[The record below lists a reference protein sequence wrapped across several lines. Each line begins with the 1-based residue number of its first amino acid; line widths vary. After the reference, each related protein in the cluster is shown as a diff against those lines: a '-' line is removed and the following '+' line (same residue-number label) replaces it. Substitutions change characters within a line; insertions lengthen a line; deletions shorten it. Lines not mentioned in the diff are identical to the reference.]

1 MLRFAS
7 LLLCASLLS
16 AADSAEWITSS
27 GGTFKRDAA
36 GRITHIDLR
45 SSWVTDADMLLLAQL
60 PNLTHLDLSH
70 TRITDRGLQQL
81 KPAPAIVNLNLYYAE
96 QITDE
101 GMAAIKGWKHLKRLN
116 VRGTRITDT
125 TLEHASSVP
134 TLEAID
140 AGYAQVT
147 DVGLDHLAAL
157 TNLKELYVGG
167 NKLTDAG
174 LQSLRYLSALTHL
187 DLSGMQ
193 RTDSGL
199 WSVSL
204 TDLGVGAIATLQN
217 LRFLRLDSLPVSAR
231 WLERFKVLSKLERI
245 SLQGCKRVGDDAAPV
260 LNSWA
265 SLKVI
270 DVKGTSLTDQAVA
283 SMRQA
288 KPSAVVFSG
297 PWEGPRMSA
306 RGE

>member
-1 MLRFAS
+1 
-7 LLLCASLLS
+7 
-16 AADSAEWITSS
+16 
-27 GGTFKRDAA
+27 
-36 GRITHIDLR
+36 
-45 SSWVTDADMLLLAQL
+45 
-60 PNLTHLDLSH
+60 
-70 TRITDRGLQQL
+70 
-81 KPAPAIVNLNLYYAE
+81 
-96 QITDE
+96 
-101 GMAAIKGWKHLKRLN
+101 MAAIKGWKHLKRLN

-147 DVGLDHLAAL
+147 DVGLDHLASL
-157 TNLKELYVGG
+157 TNLKELYLGG

-174 LQSLRYLSALTHL
+174 LQSLRCLSGLTQL

-217 LRFLRLDSLPVSAR
+217 LRFLRLDGLPVSAR
-231 WLERFKVLSKLERI
+231 WLERFKALSKLERI

-288 KPSAVVFSG
+288 KPAAVVLSG